1 MTSSEPRESRQ
12 VPALSR
18 VGLDDLLA
26 ELRERAG
33 ALRDA
38 QERQAALLDAVV
50 AISADLDLPAVI
62 ERIVS
67 TACVLVHAR
76 YGALG
81 VLGPDGE
88 DLVEFVTYGFDDNL
102 RSKIGDL
109 PHGRGVLGLLIEDP
123 RPLRLHDLRQHPM
136 SVGFPPE
143 HPPMNTF
150 LGVPVRTRDEVFGN
164 LYLTEKIG
172 PDGSS
177 EDFTLEDE
185 EVVVALAAAAG
196 VAIENARLY
205 ELAQRRQT
213 WLQESASVTSAITTG
228 QPGDAEQPETLDAVV
243 TSAAA
248 ASAADLAVLLLRDE
262 DRELRLSAAAGTLQ
276 PVVALDDIVSGD
288 ALPAIEEGESAVVVR
303 AGPRDGQQ
311 PGDVTSTDGYPDA
324 DTHVG
329 RIVPAAAS
337 VAVYSPLWSTDG
349 DELGWLVLAWAQR
362 VDARSGP
369 EDLAMIR
376 SFSEQTALAM
386 QVAAA
391 RDDLSRLAVLED
403 RDRIARD
410 LHDLVIQRLFAIGL
424 TIQSAAR
431 DAVKPAVQERLEQA
445 VEDLDDTIRDVR
457 RTIFQLH
464 GRTAVGGGLA
474 ADIDSVVKDARSA
487 LGFTPMVRTDG
498 PLAAVPPD
506 VVPDLLAVLRE
517 ALSNVARHAG
527 ASTVS
532 VTLRTGEHV
541 ELRVLDDGI
550 GIPPELDRRSGLA
563 NMRERATR
571 HEGDFSIA
579 PGPTGG
585 TALTWRV
592 PA

>member
-1 MTSSEPRESRQ
+1 
-12 VPALSR
+12 
-18 VGLDDLLA
+18 
-26 ELRERAG
+26 
-33 ALRDA
+33 
-38 QERQAALLDAVV
+38 
-50 AISADLDLPAVI
+50 
-62 ERIVS
+62 
-67 TACVLVHAR
+67 VLVHAR
-76 YGALG
+76 YGAL
-81 VLGPDGE
+81 
-88 DLVEFVTYGFDDNL
+88 
-102 RSKIGDL
+102 
-109 PHGRGVLGLLIEDP
+109 GVLGLLIEDP
-123 RPLRLHDLRQHPM
+123 RPLRLHDLSKHAM

-143 HPPMNTF
+143 HPTMKTF

-164 LYLTEKIG
+164 LYLTEKLG
-172 PDGSS
+172 PDGSP

-196 VAIENARLY
+196 VAIENARLF

-228 QPGDAEQPETLDAVV
+228 PSGEEEALDAVV

-248 ASAADLAVLLLRDE
+248 ASDADLAVLLLRDE
-262 DRELRLSAAAGTLQ
+262 DRELRLSAAAGAMQPTVTLG
-276 PVVALDDIVSGD
+276 ALVPNG
-288 ALPAIEEGESAVVVR
+288 ALPTLEEGAPAAVVR
-303 AGPRDGQQ
+303 ADRRTLSPESA
-311 PGDVTSTDGYPDA
+311 TTDGHPDGA
-324 DTHVG
+324 THVG
-329 RIVPAAAS
+329 RVVPPSAS
-337 VAVYSPLWSTDG
+337 VSVFAPLLSTDG
-349 DELGWLVLAWAQR
+349 DELGWLVLAWAER
-362 VDARSGP
+362 VDARSSA

-391 RDDLSRLAVLED
+391 QDDLSRLAVLED

-445 VEDLDDTIRDVR
+445 VEDLDDTIKDVR

-527 ASTVS
+527 ASNVS
-532 VTLRTGEHV
+532 VTIRTGDEV
-541 ELRVLDDGI
+541 ELRVVDDGI

-571 HEGDFSIA
+571 REGDFSVA
-579 PGPTGG
+579 PGPKGG
-585 TALTWRV
+585 TAISWSV
-592 PA
+592 PT

>member
-1 MTSSEPRESRQ
+1 MTPTEPREGRQ

-33 ALRDA
+33 AVRDA

-50 AISADLDLPAVI
+50 AISADLDLPAMI

-88 DLVEFVTYGFDDNL
+88 DLVEFVTYGLDDNL

-143 HPPMNTF
+143 HPPMNSF

-164 LYLTEKIG
+164 LYLTEKMG
-172 PDGSS
+172 SDGSP

-205 ELAQRRQT
+205 ELAQRRQI

-228 QPGDAEQPETLDAVV
+228 HSGDGQGETLDTVV

-248 ASAADLAVLLLRDE
+248 ASAADLAVLMLRDE
-262 DRELRLSAAAGTLQ
+262 ARDLRLCAVTGTLK
-276 PVVALDDIVSGD
+276 PVVALGD
-288 ALPAIEEGESAVVVR
+288 VVPDGALPALEEGESAVVVR
-303 AGPRDGQQ
+303 TGPQAGQ
-311 PGDVTSTDGYPDA
+311 PGDPTSTGGCPDGDS
-324 DTHVG
+324 HVG

-376 SFSEQTALAM
+376 SFTEQTALAM

-445 VEDLDDTIRDVR
+445 VEDLDDTIKDVR

-487 LGFTPMVRTDG
+487 LGFTPMVRTEG

-527 ASTVS
+527 ASNVS

-579 PGPTGG
+579 PGAKGG
-585 TALTWRV
+585 TTLTWRV

>member
-1 MTSSEPRESRQ
+1 MTPAEQREGRQ

-18 VGLDDLLA
+18 VGLEDLLA

-33 ALRDA
+33 AVRDA

-88 DLVEFVTYGFDDNL
+88 DLVEFVTYGIDDNL

-123 RPLRLHDLRQHPM
+123 RPLRLHDLSKHAM

-143 HPPMNTF
+143 HPTMKTF

-164 LYLTEKIG
+164 LYLTEKLG
-172 PDGSS
+172 PDGSP

-196 VAIENARLY
+196 VAIENARLF

-213 WLQESASVTSAITTG
+213 WLQESASVTSAITSG
-228 QPGDAEQPETLDAVV
+228 PSGEEEALDAVV

-248 ASAADLAVLLLRDE
+248 ASDADLAVLLLRDE
-262 DRELRLSAAAGTLQ
+262 DRELRLSAAAGAMQPTVTLGA
-276 PVVALDDIVSGD
+276 VVPNG
-288 ALPAIEEGESAVVVR
+288 ALPTLEEGAPAAVVR
-303 AGPRDGQQ
+303 ADRRTLSPESA
-311 PGDVTSTDGYPDA
+311 TTDGHPDGA
-324 DTHVG
+324 THAG
-329 RIVPAAAS
+329 RVAPPSAS
-337 VAVYSPLWSTDG
+337 VSVFAPLLSTDG
-349 DELGWLVLAWAQR
+349 DELGWLVLAWAER
-362 VDARSGP
+362 VDARSSA

-391 RDDLSRLAVLED
+391 QDDLSRLAVLED

-445 VEDLDDTIRDVR
+445 VEDLDDTIKDVR

-527 ASTVS
+527 ASNVS
-532 VTLRTGEHV
+532 VTIRTGDEV
-541 ELRVLDDGI
+541 ELRVVDDGI

-571 HEGDFSIA
+571 REGDFSVA
-579 PGPTGG
+579 PGPKGG
-585 TALTWRV
+585 TAISWSV
-592 PA
+592 PT

>member
-1 MTSSEPRESRQ
+1 MTASPPHEGPQ
-12 VPALSR
+12 LPPLST
-18 VGLDDLLA
+18 VGLEDLLA

-33 ALRDA
+33 AVREA

-50 AISADLDLPAVI
+50 AISADLDLPAVM

-81 VLGPDGE
+81 VLGADGE
-88 DLVEFVTYGFDDNL
+88 DLVEFVTYGVDDNL
-102 RSKIGDL
+102 RDKIGDL

-123 RPLRLHDLRQHPM
+123 RPLRLHDLREHPM

-143 HPPMNTF
+143 HPSMKTF

-164 LYLTEKIG
+164 LYLTEKMG
-172 PDGSS
+172 PDGSP
-177 EDFTLEDE
+177 EDFTLGDE

-196 VAIENARLY
+196 VAIENARLF

-228 QPGDAEQPETLDAVV
+228 RRCGAAQGETLDAVV
-243 TSAAA
+243 ISAAA
-248 ASAADLAVLLLRDE
+248 ASNADLAALLLRDQA
-262 DRELRLSAAAGTLQ
+262 RYLRLSAATGSLRPVTPLGGVVDDAAVPTL
-276 PVVALDDIVSGD
+276 
-288 ALPAIEEGESAVVVR
+288 EEGEPAAVVR
-303 AGPRDGQQ
+303 TQRQTAEP
-311 PGDVTSTDGYPDA
+311 TTTAGYPDDA
-324 DTHVG
+324 TQAG
-329 RIVPAAAS
+329 RIVPPAAS
-337 VAVYSPLWSTDG
+337 VSVFSPLLSTDG
-349 DELGWLVLAWAQR
+349 DELGWLVLAWIER

-386 QVAAA
+386 QVAAVH
-391 RDDLSRLAVLED
+391 DDLSRLAVLED

-424 TIQSAAR
+424 SIQSAAR
-431 DAVKPAVQERLEQA
+431 EATKPTVRERLEH
-445 VEDLDDTIRDVR
+445 VVGDLDDTIKDVR

-474 ADIDSVVKDARSA
+474 ADIDSVVKDALPA
-487 LGFTPMVRTDG
+487 LGFTPLVRIEG

-527 ASTVS
+527 ASNVS
-532 VTLRTGEHV
+532 VTLRTGDQV
-541 ELRVLDDGI
+541 ELRVVDDGI
-550 GIPPELDRRSGLA
+550 GIPPEPDRRSGLA

-571 HEGDFSIA
+571 HDGEFRVAS
-579 PGPTGG
+579 GPQGG